1 MNDEIKYVTGVA
13 SVFFPEIVKKF
24 KEIVMNEGNVK
35 ESSFDGLIL
44 KNPTLMF
51 IPDADEMSAV
61 GALKIPNDSYK
72 KGVFEKSNSLENPED
87 FDFELGWIV
96 SRMEGKGY
104 GKKIVEVLIKTP
116 VNIYATVKENNGAM
130 KHILEKYEFQKSGQ
144 PFKSEKGDYLI
155 ELYILK
161 NKN

>member
-1 MNDEIKYVTGVA
+1 MDLDIRRIK
-13 SVFFPEIVKKF
+13 E
-24 KEIVMNEGNVK
+24 
-35 ESSFDGLIL
+35 
-44 KNPTLMF
+44 
-51 IPDADEMSAV
+51 
-61 GALKIPNDSYK
+61 
-72 KGVFEKSNSLENPED
+72 KGF
-87 FDFELGWIV
+87 
-96 SRMEGKGY
+96 

-116 VNIYATVKENNGAM
+116 VNIYATVKENNGVM